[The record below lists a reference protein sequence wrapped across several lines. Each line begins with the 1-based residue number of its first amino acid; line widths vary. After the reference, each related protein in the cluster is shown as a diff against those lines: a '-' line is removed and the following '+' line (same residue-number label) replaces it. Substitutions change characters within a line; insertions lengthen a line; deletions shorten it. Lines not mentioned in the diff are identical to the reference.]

1 MLHITHLGHSA
12 FILEI
17 SNTKLL
23 FDPFLTGNPLG
34 EKAGITPQNLL
45 TQHPDITAICLTH
58 GHSDHVGDS
67 VFLSEQ
73 VQIPVVA
80 NYEIVS
86 WLTAQQTKAPAHFGI
101 NIGGTVKFGDV
112 SVKMVPAAH
121 TSSLAGG
128 AYGGVAA
135 GFIVRSTEACIYI
148 SGDTGLMA
156 DMKLIGEI
164 EKPDVA
170 VLCVGGYFTMDY
182 KDACIACDLLGVTKA
197 VGVHFDTFGP
207 IAIDHKVAQAHFAA
221 QGKTLILP
229 TVNTV
234 ISL

>member
-1 MLHITHLGHSA
+1 MQLTHLGHSA
-12 FILEI
+12 FIIEI

-23 FDPFLTGNPLG
+23 FDPFLTGNPVA
-34 EKAGITPQNLL
+34 EKVGVTPQRLL

-58 GHSDHVGDS
+58 AHGDHVGDS
-67 VFLSEQ
+67 VFISESA
-73 VQIPVVA
+73 QIPVVA
-80 NYEIVS
+80 NYEVANWVS
-86 WLTAQQTKAPAHFGI
+86 AQQTNAVQHFGI

-121 TSSLAGG
+121 TSSLPDG

-135 GFIVRSTEACIYI
+135 GFIVRGPERCIYI
-148 SGDTGLMA
+148 SGDTGLTC
-156 DMKLIGEI
+156 DMRLIGEI
-164 EKPDVA
+164 EKPDIA
-170 VLCVGGYFTMDY
+170 VLCVGGHFTMDY

-207 IAIDHKVAQAHFAA
+207 IAIDHATAQNHFAA

-229 TVNTV
+229 TINTS